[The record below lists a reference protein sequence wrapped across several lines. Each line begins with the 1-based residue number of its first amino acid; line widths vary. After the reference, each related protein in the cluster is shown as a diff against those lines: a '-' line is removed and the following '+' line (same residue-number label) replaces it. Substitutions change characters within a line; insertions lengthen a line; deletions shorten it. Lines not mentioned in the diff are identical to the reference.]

1 MNQLH
6 ESKSPSA
13 LLKLAFV
20 VGCLALSGTTP
31 LIGQKPKEPS
41 PPKYDVSTESK
52 MKGVVE
58 EINLPPK
65 GSEKEAIHLIVK
77 GDAQAVDIY
86 LCPESFL
93 KDMGVTF
100 NKGDDLGF
108 TTSKVKQNGADLL
121 LAREVVKGN
130 ETLVLRDDKGV
141 PVWTP
146 HR

>member
-1 MNQLH
+1 
-6 ESKSPSA
+6 
-13 LLKLAFV
+13 LL
-20 VGCLALSGTTP
+20 VGCLTLSGTTP

-41 PPKYDVSTESK
+41 PLKYDVATESK

-77 GDAQAVDIY
+77 GEAEPVDIY

-100 NKGDDLGF
+100 SKGDNLGF

-121 LAREVVKGN
+121 LAREVVRGD

>member
-1 MNQLH
+1 LRQQY
-6 ESKSPSA
+6 ESNPRRSFMRLA
-13 LLKLAFV
+13 LLA
-20 VGCLALSGTTP
+20 GCLALSSTTP
-31 LIGQKPKEPS
+31 LTGQKPKEPS
-41 PPKYDVSTESK
+41 SPKYDVSTESK

-65 GSEKEAIHLIVK
+65 GSEKEVIHLTVK
-77 GDAQAVDIY
+77 GGAEPEDIY

-100 NKGDDLGF
+100 SKGDNIGF
-108 TTSKVKQNGADLL
+108 TASKVKQNGVDLL

-130 ETLVLRDDKGV
+130 ETLILRDDKGI

>member
-1 MNQLH
+1 LRYLY
-6 ESKSPSA
+6 ESNPTIT
-13 LLKLAFV
+13 LLKLTLLA
-20 VGCLALSGTTP
+20 GCLALSGTTP
-31 LIGQKPKEPS
+31 VIAQKPKEPS

-65 GSEKEAIHLIVK
+65 GSDKEVVHMIVK
-77 GDAQAVDIY
+77 ADAEAVDIY

-93 KDMGVTF
+93 KDMGVSF
-100 NKGDDLGF
+100 SKGDELGF

-121 LAREVVKGN
+121 LAREIVKGN